1 MLNMKAQ
8 SILPIIFTTTIPKQ
22 GRKSFF
28 LEHFYD
34 ARYGFPYSSA
44 VTDYKFLDNDPQ
56 NVVLIRSY
64 CDNECSDYVGRKDS
78 SEGMGGLFV
87 TIKNLNVEGTD
98 IGRVYV
104 EAFGETIIGRNGGRD
119 WPNADAENFEE
130 IPDSSKLGFPL
141 TSLSPF
147 NDSLMFGKRY
157 SFGAN
162 DNGFFR
168 SQDKGNTSEF
178 VSDTLFGNSIKYDVN
193 EETIY
198 LLDTIG
204 APSSDQNCVIDPCK
218 YGLYRSNA
226 KGESDSW
233 EIRKVF
239 SQNSKLIA
247 HINKSGKLYVWNT
260 DSVLVTEDFGETFE
274 VLLNPAKEIT
284 GFSVGQPEEYY
295 TTTSKLYSYE
305 NGNSIELFSIPV
317 SNEYQTEIPKQ
328 NKLLQNYP
336 NPFNPTTTISYQME
350 QPGQVSIKLYT
361 ITGQLVKE
369 LLRTYN
375 TSGTYSFQLN
385 GDHLSSGMYIL
396 RGRLGEHI
404 ESRTITLIK

>member
-1 MLNMKAQ
+1 MKAQ

-56 NVVLIRSY
+56 NVVLIRRY

>member
-1 MLNMKAQ
+1 MKAQ

-56 NVVLIRSY
+56 NVVLIRRY

-87 TIKNLNVEGTD
+87 TIKNLNVQGTD

>member
-1 MLNMKAQ
+1 MKAQ

-260 DSVLVTEDFGETFE
+260 DSVLVTEEFGETFE

-404 ESRTITLIK
+404 ESRTIALIK

>member
-1 MLNMKAQ
+1 MKAQ

-295 TTTSKLYSYE
+295 TTTSKLYNYE

>member
-1 MLNMKAQ
+1 MKAQ

>member
-1 MLNMKAQ
+1 MKAQ

-56 NVVLIRSY
+56 NVVLIRRY

-204 APSSDQNCVIDPCK
+204 ASSSDQNCVIDPCK

>member
-56 NVVLIRSY
+56 NVVLIRRY

-87 TIKNLNVEGTD
+87 TIKNLNVQGTD

>member
-1 MLNMKAQ
+1 
-8 SILPIIFTTTIPKQ
+8 
-22 GRKSFF
+22 
-28 LEHFYD
+28 
-34 ARYGFPYSSA
+34 
-44 VTDYKFLDNDPQ
+44 
-56 NVVLIRSY
+56 
-64 CDNECSDYVGRKDS
+64 
-78 SEGMGGLFV
+78 
-87 TIKNLNVEGTD
+87 
-98 IGRVYV
+98 V

>member
-1 MLNMKAQ
+1 MKAQ

-56 NVVLIRSY
+56 NVVLIRRY

-78 SEGMGGLFV
+78 SEGMVGLFV
-87 TIKNLNVEGTD
+87 TIKNLNVQGTD